1 MEAVTRQKRHIVSV
15 QRKSVAR
22 QAFTRIMVRN
32 IVDIKAVLE
41 VRTVIKKY
49 KGQMSKEL
57 RN

>member
-1 MEAVTRQKRHIVSV
+1 MG
-15 QRKSVAR
+15 
-22 QAFTRIMVRN
+22 RN